1 MGKYKKESIITPIF
15 TAVEVFLE
23 ILIPFITASIID
35 KGIQAGDMRK
45 VGIYGGI
52 MLIIAFLSLFCG
64 IQAGKYGAAASTGF
78 ACNLR
83 EKMYE
88 NIQTFSFS
96 NIDKY
101 STAGLVTRMTTD
113 VTNGQSAYQTRNI
126 KATFPLFIEDGNT
139 RYYKGKASAP
149 FIPSFQ
155 GAYKKGD
162 WTISGSFAVVGG
174 GGKAS
179 FDDGLGMFD
188 SMVMGQIHTISG
200 GQITPNMYSINSAMD
215 GSQFIYGVQLGL
227 SYQVNDWLG
236 VFAGGRMNYF
246 TGGYEGFLT
255 ATAHSNIP
263 TYGGM
268 ELVGIDLDC
277 DQTGWGLT
285 PILGADVKLGKW
297 NIGLKYEFMTSL
309 NLENKTKK
317 AEVRAMGT
325 AMGDEGNPLADY
337 KDGVNTP
344 SDIPALLTAAVGYEF
359 LPTLRATL
367 EYHHFFD
374 KAAGMANDKQKALK
388 HGTHEILIGAEWDIA
403 KQLTISG
410 GYQRTD
416 YGLADDFQS
425 DISFS
430 CDSYSLGFGAAIKM
444 TKHLTMNIAYF
455 WTNYDDYTKK
465 ISETTK
471 NVYSRTNKVFGLG
484 VDYKF

>member
-1 MGKYKKESIITPIF
+1 MKTFALAGNPNCGKT
-15 TAVEVFLE
+15 T
-23 ILIPFITASIID
+23 
-35 KGIQAGDMRK
+35 
-45 VGIYGGI
+45 
-52 MLIIAFLSLFCG
+52 LFN
-64 IQAGKYGAAASTGF
+64 ALTG
-78 ACNLR
+78 
-83 EKMYE
+83 
-88 NIQTFSFS
+88 
-96 NIDKY
+96 
-101 STAGLVTRMTTD
+101 
-113 VTNGQSAYQTRNI
+113 
-126 KATFPLFIEDGNT
+126 
-139 RYYKGKASAP
+139 
-149 FIPSFQ
+149 
-155 GAYKKGD
+155 
-162 WTISGSFAVVGG
+162 
-174 GGKAS
+174 
-179 FDDGLGMFD
+179 
-188 SMVMGQIHTISG
+188 
-200 GQITPNMYSINSAMD
+200 
-215 GSQFIYGVQLGL
+215 
-227 SYQVNDWLG
+227 
-236 VFAGGRMNYF
+236 
-246 TGGYEGFLT
+246 
-255 ATAHSNIP
+255 ATAH
-263 TYGGM
+263 
-268 ELVGIDLDC
+268 VGNWPGVTVDKRE
-277 DQTGWGLT
+277 G
-285 PILGADVKLGKW
+285 VYK
-297 NIGLKYEFMTSL
+297 F
-309 NLENKTKK
+309 ENKTKK

>member
-1 MGKYKKESIITPIF
+1 MRKFSLIGIAMLIVSIPTFAGGILTN
-15 TAVEVFLE
+15 TNQHVSFLRM
-23 ILIPFITASIID
+23 LARGASIDID
-35 KGIQAGDMRK
+35 GVYSNPAG
-45 VGIYGGI
+45 
-52 MLIIAFLSLFCG
+52 LAFLPEDGLYLSL
-64 IQAGKYGAAASTGF
+64 
-78 ACNLR
+78 
-83 EKMYE
+83 
-88 NIQTFSFS
+88 
-96 NIDKY
+96 
-101 STAGLVTRMTTD
+101 
-113 VTNGQSAYQTRNI
+113 NGQSAYQTRNI

-179 FDDGLGMFD
+179 FDDGLGIFD
-188 SMVMGQIHTISG
+188 SMVMGQVHTISG